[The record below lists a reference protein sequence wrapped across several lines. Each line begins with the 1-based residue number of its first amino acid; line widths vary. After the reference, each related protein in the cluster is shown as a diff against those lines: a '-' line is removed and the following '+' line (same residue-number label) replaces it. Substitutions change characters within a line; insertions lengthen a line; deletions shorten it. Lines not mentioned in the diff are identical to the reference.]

1 MSPSSTQHVL
11 ILGGGYA
18 GLYTALGLQRHRGET
33 PLRITVVDQNPY
45 MTYQPLLPEV
55 AGGHVSPRDVTVP
68 LHRTL
73 KKSRV
78 MRGTVDSLSLAERS
92 ATVRSLDGSIR
103 ELGFDQVVF
112 ALGAV
117 TRTFPT
123 PGLQQLAVGFKT
135 VEEAVFARDNVLECV
150 AKAAATT
157 HPAERKKLLTFVF
170 VGAGY
175 TGVEAIS
182 ELRDVS
188 MQAVD
193 SYPGLGRS
201 DVHWVLVEALDRVA
215 PEVGP
220 DLSAWTLSELGR
232 HDIDVRLGTTVKSCV
247 DGHIE
252 LSSGDAFDAATLIWT
267 AGVRPSPTL
276 DNTDAPRG
284 PKGHVTADARLQ
296 VTREDGTA
304 IGGAWALGDNAQV
317 PDLTAAE
324 QPAYYPPN
332 AQNAIRQAAVAA
344 RNILHEIRGE
354 DLEEYRHASLG
365 TIASYGVGDG
375 AALIMGVKLKK
386 WPAWMAHRLYHG
398 LLVPTVNR
406 KLRVWGGWVID
417 AFSLPEVTSL
427 SVLRHPRRA
436 FTAAF
441 TADKSKK

>member
-1 MSPSSTQHVL
+1 MSPKGTQRVL

-18 GLYTALGLQRHRGET
+18 GLYTALGLQRHRRET
-33 PLRITVVDQNPY
+33 PIQITVVDQSPY

-55 AGGHVSPRDVTVP
+55 AGGHVTPRDVTIP

-78 MRGTVDSLSLAERS
+78 IRGTVDSLSLADRS
-92 ATVRSLDGSIR
+92 ASVRSLDRSI
-103 ELGFDQVVF
+103 LKLDFDHVVF

-117 TRTFPT
+117 ARTFPT
-123 PGLQQLAVGFKT
+123 PGLKELGMGFKT
-135 VEEAVFARDNVLECV
+135 VEEAVFARDTVLECV

-157 HPAERKKLLTFVF
+157 DAAEREKLLTFVF

-188 MQAVD
+188 MHAVD
-193 SYPGLGRS
+193 SFPSLNRS

-220 DLSAWTLSELGR
+220 DLSMWSLGELGR
-232 HDIDVRLGTTVKSCV
+232 HDIDVRLETTVKSCV

-252 LSSGDAFDAATLIWT
+252 LSSGDTFDAATLIWT

-276 DNTDAPRG
+276 ENTDAPLG
-284 PKGHVTADARLQ
+284 PKGHVIADTRLR
-296 VTREDGTA
+296 VTRDDGSV
-304 IGGAWALGDNAQV
+304 IHGAWALGDNAQV
-317 PDLTAAE
+317 PDLTAAK
-324 QPAYYPPN
+324 QPAYYSPN
-332 AQNAIRQAAVAA
+332 AQNALRQAAVAA

-386 WPAWMAHRLYHG
+386 LPAWLAHRAYHG
-398 LLVPTVNR
+398 LVVPTVNR
-406 KLRVWGGWVID
+406 KFRVFAGWVID
-417 AFSLPEVTSL
+417 ALSLAEVTSL
-427 SVLRHPRRA
+427 SALRHPRRA
-436 FTAAF
+436 FTTAFAAE
-441 TADKSKK
+441 KSKN